1 MNKPL
6 VLVNKV
12 NEVLFFSVRQVDWN
26 NFDEW
31 VEDRE
36 RKLQPGGKLSVN
48 AVRYS
53 WNALEAPFFSNRID
67 AWAVHTIHFRKYI
80 LIRHDLLLM
89 SHERQIFAEVRH
101 LFVTIWLK
109 KINS

>member
-31 VEDRE
+31 VEDRQ
-36 RKLQPGGKLSVN
+36 RKLQAGGKLFKG
-48 AVRYS
+48 RYTLQVKCYRG
-53 WNALEAPFFSNRID
+53 WCM
-67 AWAVHTIHFRKYI
+67 WRKKQYG
-80 LIRHDLLLM
+80 
-89 SHERQIFAEVRH
+89 
-101 LFVTIWLK
+101 
-109 KINS
+109 

>member
-6 VLVNKV
+6 VLVDKV

-36 RKLQPGGKLSVN
+36 RKLQEGGKLFVDRYPLQVN
-48 AVRYS
+48 RYS
-53 WNALEAPFFSNRID
+53 WLTHARQEG
-67 AWAVHTIHFRKYI
+67 
-80 LIRHDLLLM
+80 LL
-89 SHERQIFAEVRH
+89 SSEI
-101 LFVTIWLK
+101 
-109 KINS
+109 

>member
-48 AVRYS
+48 RCS
-53 WNALEAPFFSNRID
+53 
-67 AWAVHTIHFRKYI
+67 
-80 LIRHDLLLM
+80 
-89 SHERQIFAEVRH
+89 
-101 LFVTIWLK
+101 LFVEYTGSPVFFK
-109 KINS
+109 QN